1 MFERD
6 QGVCAHCGA
15 DTKLQEK
22 EILKVTKAFASK
34 TFKVPPNKVRFVRLF
49 SLWEAD
55 HIKPKHKGGLDTLDN
70 LQTLCLKCHQE
81 KTYIDL
87 NSWWSVS

>member
-49 SLWEAD
+49 SLWMDRED
-55 HIKPKHKGGLDTLDN
+55 SKKLN
-70 LQTLCLKCHQE
+70 LVLELP
-81 KTYIDL
+81 
-87 NSWWSVS
+87 NGNA